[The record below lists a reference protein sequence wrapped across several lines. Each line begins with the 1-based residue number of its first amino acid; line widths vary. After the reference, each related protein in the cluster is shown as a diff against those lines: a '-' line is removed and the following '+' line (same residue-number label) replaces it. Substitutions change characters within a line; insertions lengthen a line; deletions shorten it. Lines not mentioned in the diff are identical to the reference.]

1 MKADQ
6 VETLTDLLEV
16 SKKEK
21 SDLEDE
27 INQLKESIEK
37 MKLSFQQELS
47 KFQDDHRLE
56 IEAQSIRS

>member
-27 INQLKESIEK
+27 INQLKESVEK

-56 IEAQSIRS
+56 MEAQSIRS

>member
-27 INQLKESIEK
+27 ITQLKESIEK

-56 IEAQSIRS
+56 MEAQSIRS